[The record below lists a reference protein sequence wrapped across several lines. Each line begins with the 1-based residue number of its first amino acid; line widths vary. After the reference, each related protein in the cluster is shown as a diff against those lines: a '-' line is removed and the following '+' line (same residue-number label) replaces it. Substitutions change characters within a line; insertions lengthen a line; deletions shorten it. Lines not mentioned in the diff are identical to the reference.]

1 MKEQEAKRLPRVAI
15 FGTSATVKCLVP
27 NLKNSGFKVVAIWN
41 NSSENL
47 EAVARELNVPNWSVE
62 EGAIV
67 KQKDLYDIIFI
78 STCPTSQTEIAYN
91 SLTVGKHVICNFPVG
106 PTQEHLLKLVKAHS
120 EKLMAIVCNGLKYLQ
135 CFVQMKK
142 HIDEGY
148 VGDIRTVEAR
158 VHCKSILKERYDWTC
173 DERMGGGI
181 LNIYGSPVIDLIRYL
196 TNLKASKVHTVLKTY
211 TTQTKTI
218 CSIRQVTSDDY
229 CSAVLQLENGAMFS
243 LNLNSHFRKDYDLE
257 VSVCGSHGRLS
268 VKGKDLVGVKNCER
282 EEHLYDDRLTLRESS
297 NSQSEISGYHLS
309 GITRQLNSIK
319 DSFQNK
325 EGDDLYDRKVEKQ
338 ATTLAQAQYI
348 QGVIDAMVK
357 SNERRSWVRV
367 SELNASDVD
376 DESILSL
383 N

>member
-1 MKEQEAKRLPRVAI
+1 MKDQDNKRLPRVAI
-15 FGTSATVKCLVP
+15 FGTGSTVRCLVP
-27 NLKNSGFKVVAIWN
+27 KLKSSGFQVVAIWN

-47 EAVARELNVPNWSVE
+47 ECVARELNVPNWSVE

-91 SLTVGKHVICNFPVG
+91 SLTVGKHVICNFPMG
-106 PTQEHLLKLVKAHS
+106 PTQEHLLKLAKAHS
-120 EKLMAIVCNGLKYLQ
+120 EKLMAIVCNGLKYLHS
-135 CFVQMKK
+135 FIQMKK
-142 HIDEGY
+142 HMDEGY
-148 VGDIRTVEAR
+148 VGAIRTVEAR
-158 VHCKSILKERYDWTC
+158 VHCNSILKERYDWTC

-181 LNIYGSPVIDLIRYL
+181 LNMIGSPVIDLIRYI
-196 TNLKASKVHTVLKTY
+196 TNLKACKVHTVLKTF
-211 TTQTKTI
+211 TTQTKSI

-257 VSVCGSHGRLS
+257 VSICGTHGRLS
-268 VKGKDLVGVKNCER
+268 VKGLDLFGVKENGKEER
-282 EEHLYDDRLTLRESS
+282 LFEDHSIFRDSS
-297 NSQSEISGYHLS
+297 NNNFEIPGYQLS
-309 GITRQLNSIK
+309 GLMKQLDNIK

-325 EGDDLYDRKVEKQ
+325 EGDDLYDKTIEKQ

-357 SNERRSWVRV
+357 SNEKRSWVRV
-367 SELNASDVD
+367 SELNVSDID